1 MNLRK
6 KLWYEQ
12 ILLASSKEL
21 ISSLIINEKND
32 KLNNWNDFSLNLN

>member
-1 MNLRK
+1 MSLRE

-21 ISSLIINEKND
+21 ISSLIIHTKMID
-32 KLNNWNDFSLNLN
+32 